1 MNARHRVCP
10 LTEVKLPTAT
20 SLVLSGETPN
30 RQTSVAPAVEEVEPA
45 IVRLM

>member
-1 MNARHRVCP
+1 MKARQRVCP

-30 RQTSVAPAVEEVEPA
+30 RHTSVAPAVEEVVPA
-45 IVRLM
+45 MDRLM